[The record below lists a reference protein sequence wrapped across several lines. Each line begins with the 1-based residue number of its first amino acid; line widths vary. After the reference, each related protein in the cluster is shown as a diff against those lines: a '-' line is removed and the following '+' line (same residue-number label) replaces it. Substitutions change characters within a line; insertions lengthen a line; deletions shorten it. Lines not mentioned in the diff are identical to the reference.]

1 MLEVACHRCVSV
13 LASENAGGRT
23 VVSADE
29 SLYLLAVVKPRMDRA
44 AEAEVALKVLVEG
57 TREEP
62 GNVYME
68 FTVDQDDPNIWY
80 VFEKFTSRKA
90 WDEHMLTPHVVNGNA
105 VLADLLREPTE
116 LRFFSPK

>member
-1 MLEVACHRCVSV
+1 MLEVACNGHVSV

-23 VVSADE
+23 VAPADE

-44 AEAEVALKVLVEG
+44 AEAEVALKALVAE
-57 TREEP
+57 TRNEP

-68 FTVDQDDPNIWY
+68 FTVDQDDPSVWY
-80 VFEKFTSRKA
+80 VFEKFSSREA

-105 VLADLLREPTE
+105 ALSDLLREPTE

>member
-1 MLEVACHRCVSV
+1 MLEVATHPSVPV
-13 LASENAGGRT
+13 LASETAGGRT
-23 VVSADE
+23 VASADE

-44 AEAEVALKVLVEG
+44 AEAEVALKALVAG

-68 FTVDQDDPNIWY
+68 FTVDQSDPSIWF
-80 VFEKFTSRKA
+80 VFEKFTSREA
-90 WDEHMLTPHVVNGNA
+90 WDEHMRTPHVVNGNA
-105 VLADLLREPTE
+105 ALVDLLREPTE

>member
-1 MLEVACHRCVSV
+1 MA
-13 LASENAGGRT
+13 
-23 VVSADE
+23 SADE

-44 AEAEVALKVLVEG
+44 AEAEVAVKALVAG

-68 FTVDQDDPNIWY
+68 FTVDQSDPSIWF
-80 VFEKFTSRKA
+80 VFEKFTSREA
-90 WDEHMLTPHVVNGNA
+90 WDEHMSTPHVVNGNA
-105 VLADLLREPTE
+105 ALVDLLREPTE